1 MNIETRKLDALGRL
15 IGVRSILKQMEGIYF
30 GDREREK
37 VERIG
42 KRSGKDRREE
52 RTAVREAKRKFEV
65 LCGGVTTVMN
75 GLWEFMEEAR
85 GWKELVERR
94 EEALKEFEEL
104 GDVIERWRET
114 IERAEVRCEEDEW
127 EVVEEE

>member
-1 MNIETRKLDALGRL
+1 M
-15 IGVRSILKQMEGIYF
+15 
-30 GDREREK
+30 
-37 VERIG
+37 
-42 KRSGKDRREE
+42 
-52 RTAVREAKRKFEV
+52 REAKRKFEV
-65 LCGGVTTVMN
+65 LCEGVTTVMN

-104 GDVIERWRET
+104 GDVIEQWRET